1 MVSGLSDFSQQI
13 HRIVGTYAEQEFGA
27 CIPELHST
35 DETKS
40 RVFWAGSLLWAR
52 SGAWGFV
59 PVSGAI
65 RKPPSKGLSVTVK
78 WASGQG
84 QVIELAELSKRVEK
98 VIPGILSCSLD
109 KLVRG
114 FRQGSQ
120 AEALLCSE
128 DGQQLPML
136 LTWDHLPSG
145 KFRLG
150 KSINGQNPKYMED
163 GQSVDDFLQGT
174 TAAWR
179 PWAIADTRSF
189 ELCSKWVSVR
199 R

>member
-65 RKPPSKGLSVTVK
+65 RKPPNKGLSVTVK
-78 WASGQG
+78 WASGKGQNIELVPGTAGG
-84 QVIELAELSKRVEK
+84 QVVMQDTVMK
-98 VIPGILSCSLD
+98 
-109 KLVRG
+109 
-114 FRQGSQ
+114 
-120 AEALLCSE
+120 
-128 DGQQLPML
+128 
-136 LTWDHLPSG
+136 
-145 KFRLG
+145 
-150 KSINGQNPKYMED
+150 
-163 GQSVDDFLQGT
+163 VDDLNFAGSTVSTFGT
-174 TAAWR
+174 GAG
-179 PWAIADTRSF
+179 DTLAQPLPAS
-189 ELCSKWVSVR
+189 
-199 R
+199 